1 MINIPTT
8 RVRKSG
14 NSIVL
19 TVPPHYVKE
28 RNIKIGQ
35 EVTFEIISKVD
46 LSKLWG
52 AGKHLKMDAQKA
64 KDELR
69 KEWGRSDA
77 KLSRIFDKQNR

>member
-1 MINIPTT
+1 MPTT

-28 RNIKIGQ
+28 RKLRIGQ
-35 EVTFEIISKVD
+35 EVTFEIIPKVD

-52 AGKHLKMDAQKA
+52 ASKHLNIDAQKA

-69 KEWGRSDA
+69 KEW
-77 KLSRIFDKQNR
+77 NE

>member
-1 MINIPTT
+1 MPTAKI
-8 RVRKSG
+8 RKSG

-28 RNIKIGQ
+28 RNIKVGQ
-35 EVTFEIISKVD
+35 EVTFEIIPKVD

-52 AGKHLKMDAQKA
+52 AGKHLKINAQKA

-69 KEWGRSDA
+69 KEWNRSDS
-77 KLSRIFDKQNR
+77 KLSRLFDK

>member
-1 MINIPTT
+1 MPTA

-28 RNIKIGQ
+28 RNIKVGQ
-35 EVTFEIISKVD
+35 EVTFEIIPKVD

-52 AGKHLKMDAQKA
+52 AGGHLKIDAQKA

-69 KEWGRSDA
+69 KEWNRSEA
-77 KLSRIFDKQNR
+77 KLSRLLHR

>member
-1 MINIPTT
+1 MPTT
-8 RVRKSG
+8 RIRKSG

-28 RNIKIGQ
+28 RNIKVGQ
-35 EVTFEIISKVD
+35 EVTFEIIPKVD

-52 AGKHLKMDAQKA
+52 AGKHLKIDAQKA

-69 KEWGRSDA
+69 KEWERSDA
-77 KLSRIFDKQNR
+77 KLSRSFDKQNR